1 MNTLKWKIWTTASLK
16 SIYCGIWYNDDCIRY
31 LPQGTGEMWYKLYLE
46 GSHESEEMAN
56 LDC

>member
-31 LPQGTGEMWYKLYLE
+31 LPQGTGEMWVQALF
-46 GSHESEEMAN
+46 GRFS
-56 LDC
+56 